1 MNKKLFYIA
10 MTLVLLVS
18 CEKNQVIPIEEYL
31 SLQKKSITVPT
42 EGGHL
47 MLNTKQSQMS
57 HSQFLKIPNGLS
69 LRPMEV
75 QKTHHLT
82 TPED

>member
-42 EGGHL
+42 EGG
-47 MLNTKQSQMS
+47 TFDVEYKAISDVT
-57 HSQFLKIPNGLS
+57 FTI
-69 LRPMEV
+69 
-75 QKTHHLT
+75 
-82 TPED
+82 PED